1 MLGKLNLNFKS
12 KPNMKYP
19 DLNPIAQKAHESAKS
34 KGFYEETP
42 NVGQLFML
50 IISELS
56 EALEADRKGR
66 TYNHSLHGY
75 PLTLTSVSD
84 WDFKELVKDT
94 VEDEIADAV
103 IRILD
108 FCGYYGQV
116 INLSRYAHMGD
127 FEVVEGE
134 NLGSV
139 LLDVT
144 SQICKSRAEFA
155 SPDDGEFE
163 AHLHAALLLLF
174 NLSSARGFDLMW
186 HIRMKMEYNATRP
199 TKHGKCY

>member
-1 MLGKLNLNFKS
+1 
-12 KPNMKYP
+12 MKYP
-19 DLNPIAQKAHESAKS
+19 DLNPIAIKANEAAKS
-34 KGFYEETP
+34 KGFYDETP

-50 IISELS
+50 IISELG

-66 TYNHSLHGY
+66 TYDKSKGY
-75 PLTLTSVSD
+75 ALTLDSMTVLG
-84 WDFKELVKDT
+84 FERLVKDT

-116 INLSRYAHMGD
+116 INLSRYADMGE

-134 NLGSV
+134 NIGSV

-144 SQICKSRAEFA
+144 TQICKSRAAFT
-155 SPDDGEFE
+155 SPYDWEFE

-174 NLSSARGFDLMW
+174 NLASSRGFDLMW

-199 TKHGKCY
+199 TKHGKSY

>member
-1 MLGKLNLNFKS
+1 
-12 KPNMKYP
+12 MKYT
-19 DLNPIAQKAHESAKS
+19 DLNPIAIKAHEAAKS
-34 KGFYEETP
+34 KGFYDETP

-50 IISELS
+50 IISELG
-56 EALEADRKGR
+56 EALEADRKGLI
-66 TYNHSLHGY
+66 YNSALHGY
-75 PLTLTSVSD
+75 PLTLTSISD

-108 FCGYYGQV
+108 FCGYYGQI
-116 INLSRYAHMGD
+116 INLSKYAYMGD
-127 FEVVEGE
+127 FDVLPDE

-144 SQICKSRAEFA
+144 AQICKSRAAFA